1 MSSPIQLML
10 TDLDIS
16 LRALESQLD
25 SLGAGVFIPEEK
37 IIETFQAVCRDAT
50 TLREL
55 IKVERPGAQWKD
67 RAGLDRL
74 VQELQAAADARR
86 NQQRRDRL
94 LALANELDAGR
105 VKHRVEARTSTLN
118 EWRSLAVDELR
129 AQAALPEQ
137 TKELPGPDVRQW
149 LLWAFDLEDD
159 RDAEVLAYLR
169 AEFPIVEHFTC
180 EMDGSYWVPGQL
192 QQSVPE
198 QSARAGSAKQ
208 TSAELI
214 TSPSTEQHTQSD
226 DEKRPASNG
235 TQTGG
240 YAEVLSR
247 SYEHSATV
255 PSTPETLRQTGT
267 ATQPH
272 ASAAK
277 VQDVPSS
284 LEAKPAAPLASAT
297 IVVQATEP
305 SGTAI
310 QPIAE
315 MPSLSSEAIEGER
328 SAETGKASPTS
339 DYERVSHKRSV
350 LAWTGAV
357 VLSALFFAILYYMHA
372 RAGNNAGPTAE
383 AATTIAA
390 PNVPSAPS
398 VPSPDAPVESAAV
411 TVTGKPNTPE
421 APTTETKGP
430 LLHKQP
436 AEGPQ
441 DSILLSLENCDRGN
455 PGDIECWGYV
465 SNLGGASS
473 RVSLD
478 SVDVLYGRGNG
489 ISLDRKG
496 QFAFATGQSSNVA
509 PGSRVKFTVKVPDKD
524 VGARTLTLY
533 IDLRDLSNPR
543 SLEYT
548 FRNVPVTE

>member
-1 MSSPIQLML
+1 MSSPVQLTL
-10 TDLDIS
+10 TDLDMS
-16 LRALESQLD
+16 LQALEFQLD

-37 IIETFQAVCRDAT
+37 IIETFQAVCQHAT

-55 IKVERPGAQWKD
+55 IKAERPGAQWKD

-94 LALANELDAGR
+94 LGLANELDAGR
-105 VKHRVEARTSTLN
+105 VKHRFEARSSTLN

-129 AQAALPEQ
+129 AQGALPEQ

-149 LLWAFDLEDD
+149 LTWAFNLEDD
-159 RDAEVLAYLR
+159 RDAETLAYLR
-169 AEFPIVEHFTC
+169 AEFPVVEHFTC
-180 EMDGSYWVPGQL
+180 EMDDPYWVPGQL

-198 QSARAGSAKQ
+198 QPATAGSAKQ
-208 TSAELI
+208 ASAELI
-214 TSPSTEQHTQSD
+214 TSASPQHHKQSD
-226 DEKRPASNG
+226 DVRGPAPSG
-235 TQTGG
+235 ASTSE

-247 SYEHSATV
+247 SYEHPAIPTSK
-255 PSTPETLRQTGT
+255 PETPRQTGM
-267 ATQPH
+267 AIQPP

-277 VQDVPSS
+277 IPDVPSS
-284 LEAKPAAPLASAT
+284 LETKPSAPLS
-297 IVVQATEP
+297 
-305 SGTAI
+305 SGTVVVDAAEPPRPAV
-310 QPIAE
+310 QPVAE
-315 MPSLSSEAIEGER
+315 MPSLSSEAIEAEP
-328 SAETGKASPTS
+328 SAETGKPSATS
-339 DYERVSHKRSV
+339 DDERVSHKRSV
-350 LAWTGAV
+350 VAWTGAV

-372 RAGNNAGPTAE
+372 RAGNKASPTAE

-390 PNVPSAPS
+390 PNVPS
-398 VPSPDAPVESAAV
+398 VPSPDAPVESAAA

-421 APTTETKGP
+421 ATTTEAKGA

-436 AEGPQ
+436 AEGQQ

-473 RVSLD
+473 RVSLY
-478 SVDVLYGRGNG
+478 SVDVVDGKGNSF
-489 ISLDRKG
+489 SLDRKG

-524 VGARTLTLY
+524 LEARTLTLY
-533 IDLRDLSNPR
+533 MELSNPP

-548 FRNVPVTE
+548 FRNVPIAE